1 VLEESANGGNDGT
14 YLLDDQSA
22 ARKYEGWS
30 SPDHGDVERPLCE
43 IVTHRGVGHDLFA
56 GELKES
62 ASLYPIE
69 C

>member
-1 VLEESANGGNDGT
+1 MKDG
-14 YLLDDQSA
+14 
-22 ARKYEGWS
+22 
-30 SPDHGDVERPLCE
+30 PDHGDVERPLCE